1 MKFTILAI
9 PFFRQYGETVGKA
22 GRDPARF
29 QATMELV
36 KDQMVFAE
44 SLGFNGFCLTEH
56 HMQVEG
62 VEATTNPIM
71 WDMYVAQH
79 TQSMRVGQLGM
90 NLTAMNPI
98 KVAEDIAMLDH
109 MTGGRAF
116 AGFSRG
122 NTPRW
127 TATMGQHVDIT
138 STESDRSEADQR
150 NRRALYENWRLVKSL
165 WTDELTEHDGEFW
178 KVPLPVEWEFGPT
191 SQWAPDQVDE
201 NGILRRVSITP
212 KPLQSPYPPVYAPF
226 SYSME
231 TARFWGQEGAKM
243 VNFVRK
249 EKEEFIPLVVEN
261 CIEAAAEI
269 GKTVAAKDVMALGGM
284 LVLGDTPAESQRY
297 FKMFEELWALAYDA
311 PPYHVPMGRLWTGS
325 RQEVQDD
332 ALRIIEQFELDEI
345 FIWHHIGYFGDDLER
360 AALATFADAVIAPLT
375 KALGH

>member
-1 MKFTILAI
+1 L
-9 PFFRQYGETVGKA
+9 RQYGEEVGLA

-29 QATMELV
+29 QATMENV

-62 VEATTNPIM
+62 IEATTNPIM
-71 WDMYVAQH
+71 WDLYVAQH
-79 TQSMRVGQLGM
+79 THSMRVGQLGM

-127 TATMGQHVDIT
+127 TATMGQHLDIT

-150 NRRALYENWRLVKSL
+150 NRRALYENWKLVKSL
-165 WTDELTEHDGEFW
+165 WTDDLTSSDGEFW
-178 KVPLPVEWEFGPT
+178 KVPLPVKWEFGPT
-191 SQWAPDQVDE
+191 SRWAPEQVDE
-201 NGILRRVSITP
+201 NGILRKVSITP
-212 KPLQSPYPPVYAPF
+212 KPLQTPHPPIYAPF

-231 TARFWGQEGAKM
+231 TARFWGEEGAKM

-249 EKEEFIPLVVEN
+249 DKEEFLPLVIEN
-261 CIEAAAEI
+261 CIEAAAQV
-269 GKTVAAKDVMALGGM
+269 GRTSTAKDVMALGGM
-284 LVLGDTPAESQRY
+284 LILGDTPAESRRY
-297 FKMFEELWALAYDA
+297 YEMFDELRQLAYDA
-311 PPYHVPMGRLWTGS
+311 PPYNVPKGRVWTGS
-325 RQEVQDD
+325 RQEVQEDVF
-332 ALRIIEQFELDEI
+332 RIIETFDLDEI
-345 FIWHHIGYFGDDLER
+345 FIWHHIGYFGAER
-360 AALATFADAVIAPLT
+360 EKAALSAFAEAVIEPLR
-375 KALGH
+375 KRKVA